1 MLKGM
6 KVANFAIISFAVTAP
21 MAHVLELPNKFSLD
35 AELWLAV
42 QQQLYRGWG
51 LLFGPVEI
59 LALLTT
65 LFLVWLRR
73 DNRPAF
79 RASVV
84 AAFAYAA
91 MLAVFFV
98 FNAPV
103 NAAFNSWTVADMPA
117 NWPEFRW
124 RWEVGHAIAALLSL
138 VGWLALLRASFKDL
152 PAKGQV
158 VPN

>member
-6 KVANFAIISFAVTAP
+6 KVANFAVISFAVTAP
-21 MAHVLELPNKFSLD
+21 MAHVLELPNKFTLD
-35 AELWLAV
+35 GPLWLAV

-51 LLFGPVEI
+51 AVFGPVEI

-73 DNRPAF
+73 GNPRAF
-79 RASVV
+79 RASLL
-84 AAFAYAA
+84 AALVYTA
-91 MLAVFFV
+91 MLAVFFI

-117 NWPEFRW
+117 DWPAYRW
-124 RWEVGHAIAALLSL
+124 RWEMGHAIAAGLSII
-138 VGWLALLRASFKDL
+138 GWLALLRASFADHK
-152 PAKGQV
+152 PAT
-158 VPN
+158 

>member
-6 KVANFAIISFAVTAP
+6 KVANFAVISFAVTAP
-21 MAHVLELPNKFSLD
+21 MAHVLELPNKFALD
-35 AELWLAV
+35 GPLWLAV

-51 LLFGPVEI
+51 AVFGPVEI

-73 DNRPAF
+73 GNPRAF
-79 RASVV
+79 RASLL
-84 AAFAYAA
+84 AALVYTA
-91 MLAVFFV
+91 MLVVFFI

-117 NWPEFRW
+117 DWPAYRW
-124 RWEVGHAIAALLSL
+124 RWEMGHAIAAGLSII
-138 VGWLALLRASFKDL
+138 GWLALLRASFADHK
-152 PAKGQV
+152 PAT
-158 VPN
+158 